1 MQFEVLTPDFFLNLG
16 RAYGDAAPLIVF
28 RREGRVIGW
37 VAMLLTNG
45 TAHDLFHGIDYE
57 QSDETALY
65 FNQIA
70 AVVRLAIERGANRL
84 SLGQST
90 EIAKARFG
98 ARSIPLWIGLQHRA
112 RTVTAV
118 LRGGRRV
125 LFPEKAVPER
135 HVFRTSASLPAMSGP
150 G

>member
-1 MQFEVLTPDFFLNLG
+1 
-16 RAYGDAAPLIVF
+16 
-28 RREGRVIGW
+28 
-37 VAMLLTNG
+37 MLLTNG

-98 ARSIPLWIGLQHRA
+98 ARSIPLWVGLRHRSRA
-112 RTVTAV
+112 VTAMRV
-118 LRGGRRV
+118 FLDGQGFLEVETPMLQPIYGGG
-125 LFPEKAVPER
+125 
-135 HVFRTSASLPAMSGP
+135 SARPFTTHHATYDQQLYLYRS
-150 G
+150 